1 MQMKSR
7 LFLKGLDRKV
17 RWLRRARSKLNVR
30 DGIRSSRWE
39 FDVWNGIRSSRSNS
53 MFDIELR
60 CARSNMCK

>member
-30 DGIRSSRWE
+30 DGIRSSRW
-39 FDVWNGIRSSRSNS
+39 NS
-53 MFDIELR
+53 MCEIEYL
-60 CARSNMCK
+60 